1 MWQRCHTSGEGKNVS
16 GLLAGVDVGTTNCKV
31 GVYTLDG
38 TAVVERRR
46 PTPADAGNLVSG
58 VLDDLRLC
66 VETSGAPDAVG
77 VTGVAEGG
85 LPLDDELLPMGP
97 MLWWYDKRATSE
109 AGWLADRVGR
119 EALFGKTGVYVSA
132 RTPLASWLWLRR
144 HQPAL
149 LDRMRVWVGIPE
161 LIATVLAGTP
171 LAHRT
176 FAGRSGAYDQ
186 LADRYDDDL
195 LDLAGIRAGQLAEQ
209 QVGSAVAGP
218 LPVGTPVVVAGH
230 DHLVAAH
237 AVGAREPG
245 DVVDSLGTAEAVVT
259 VSERVAPRTAA
270 GTGTSWNRTADGTRW
285 AMVSGFPHCGRLL
298 EWLCSLASPAG
309 DVAGLEKAT
318 AAVDRR
324 PTGIVVLPYLEGL
337 GAPAPDPHRRLTVHD
352 LAPGQGL
359 PDVLVGALEGA
370 SYHARWLAEHH
381 AELTD
386 TKLHAVT
393 VLGGPSR
400 GAAWMKV
407 KAHVMPGPV
416 RTTAT
421 ADAACAGAALLAG
434 VATGLPAP
442 VLRSDVLARDDLL
455 ADRYDAIY
463 RGGFLS
469 RVREVA

>member
-1 MWQRCHTSGEGKNVS
+1 MS
-16 GLLAGVDVGTTNCKV
+16 GLLAGVDVGTTYCTV
-31 GVYTLDG
+31 GVYAADG
-38 TAVVERRR
+38 TPVAERRR
-46 PTPADAGNLVSG
+46 PTPADAGNLIAG

-66 VETSGAPDAVG
+66 VEAGGTLDAVG
-77 VTGVAEGG
+77 VTGAAGGG

-97 MLWWYDKRATSE
+97 MLRCDDARAASE
-109 AGWLADRVGR
+109 SGWLAERVGR
-119 EALFGKTGVYVSA
+119 DAIFTTTGVDISA
-132 RTPLASWLWLRR
+132 QTPLASWLWLRR

-161 LIATVLAGTP
+161 LVATVLAGTP
-171 LAHRT
+171 LSHRT
-176 FAGRSGAYDQ
+176 FAGCSGAYDQ
-186 LADRYDDDL
+186 TRDRYDDDL
-195 LDLAGIRAGQLAEQ
+195 LELAGIDAARLPAEH
-209 QVGSAVAGP
+209 VGAAVSGP

-237 AVGAREPG
+237 AAGAREPG

-259 VSERVAPRTAA
+259 VSERVAPRAAA

-298 EWLCSLASPAG
+298 DWLCSLASPAG
-309 DVAGLEKAT
+309 NLAGLEKT
-318 AAVDRR
+318 AASVDRR
-324 PTGIVVLPYLEGL
+324 PTGIVVLPYLAGL
-337 GAPAPDPHRRLTVHD
+337 SAPAPDPHRRLTVHD
-352 LAPGQGL
+352 LAPGQAL

-393 VLGGPSR
+393 VLGEPSGDTTWR
-400 GAAWMKV
+400 AV

-416 RTTAT
+416 RTLTTAETT
-421 ADAACAGAALLAG
+421 ARAACAGAALLAG
-434 VATGLPAP
+434 AAVGGPAP
-442 VLRSDVLARDDLL
+442 VLRSEVLARDDLL

-463 RGGFLS
+463 RGGFLP

>member
-1 MWQRCHTSGEGKNVS
+1 VS

-31 GVYTLDG
+31 GVYTSDG

-46 PTPADAGNLVSG
+46 PTPVDAGNLVTG
-58 VLDDLRLC
+58 VLDDLRVC
-66 VETSGAPDAVG
+66 VEEAGAPDAVG

-85 LPLDDELLPMGP
+85 LPLDADMLPMGP
-97 MLWWYDKRATSE
+97 LLWWHDKRASGE
-109 AGWLADRVGR
+109 AGWLAERVGR
-119 EALFGKTGVYVSA
+119 TELFTTTGVDVSA
-132 RTPLASWLWLRR
+132 KTPLASWLWLRR

-149 LDRMRVWVGIPE
+149 LDRMRAWVGIPE
-161 LIATVLAGTP
+161 LVATVLAGSP
-171 LAHRT
+171 LSHRT

-186 LADRYDDDL
+186 LLDRYDDNL
-195 LDLAGIRAGQLAEQ
+195 LELAGVRREQLPDGH
-209 QVGSAVAGP
+209 VGAATEGP

-237 AVGAREPG
+237 AAGARAPG

-259 VSERVAPRTAA
+259 VSERVAPRAAA
-270 GTGTSWNRTADGTRW
+270 GSGTSWNRTVDGTRW

-309 DVAGLEKAT
+309 DIGGLEKAV
-318 AAVDRR
+318 AAVARR
-324 PTGIVVLPYLEGL
+324 PTGIVVLPYLAGL
-337 GAPAPDPHRRLTVHD
+337 GAPAPDPHRRLSVHD

-381 AELTD
+381 AEHTD
-386 TKLHAVT
+386 TKLRAVT

-400 GAAWMKV
+400 GTAWMSV

-416 RTTAT
+416 RATAT

-434 VATGLPAP
+434 TAVGMPAP

-463 RGGFLS
+463 RGGFLP

>member
-1 MWQRCHTSGEGKNVS
+1 MS

-31 GVYTLDG
+31 GVYAVDG

-46 PTPADAGNLVSG
+46 PTPADAGNLLAG

-66 VETSGAPDAVG
+66 VEEAGAPDAVG

-85 LPLDDELLPMGP
+85 LPLDDDLLPMGP
-97 MLWWYDKRATSE
+97 LLWWHDKRASGE

-119 EALFGKTGVYVSA
+119 ESIFATTGVDVSA

-144 HQPAL
+144 HQPGL
-149 LDRMRVWVGIPE
+149 LDRMRAWVGIPE
-161 LIATVLAGTP
+161 LVATVLSGTA
-171 LAHRT
+171 LSHRT

-186 LADRYDDDL
+186 LRDRYDDGL
-195 LDLAGIRAGQLAEQ
+195 LELAGVRASQLPEQ
-209 QVGSAVAGP
+209 HVGAAAAGP

-237 AVGAREPG
+237 AAGAREPG

-259 VSERVAPRTAA
+259 VSERVAARAAA
-270 GTGTSWNRTADGTRW
+270 GSGSSWNRTVDGTRW

-298 EWLCSLASPAG
+298 EWLSSLASPEG
-309 DVAGLEKAT
+309 DVAGLEKAV

-324 PTGIVVLPYLEGL
+324 PTGIVVLPYLAGL

-352 LAPGQGL
+352 LAAGQGL

-370 SYHARWLAEHH
+370 AFHARWLAEHH
-381 AELTD
+381 AEHTD

-400 GAAWMKV
+400 GKAWMSV

-416 RTTAT
+416 RSTAT

-434 VATGLPAP
+434 AAVGMPVP

-463 RGGFLS
+463 RGAFLP

>member
-1 MWQRCHTSGEGKNVS
+1 MS

-31 GVYTLDG
+31 GVYTSDG
-38 TAVVERRR
+38 TAVVERHR
-46 PTPADAGNLVSG
+46 PTPADAGNLIGG
-58 VLDDLRLC
+58 VLDDLRVC
-66 VETSGAPDAVG
+66 VEASGAPDAVG

-85 LPLDDELLPMGP
+85 VPLDADLLPMGP
-97 MLWWYDKRATSE
+97 LLWWHDTRAASE
-109 AGWLADRVGR
+109 AAWLADRVGR
-119 EALFGKTGVYVSA
+119 ETIFATTGVDVSA

-161 LIATVLAGTP
+161 LVATVLASSP
-171 LAHRT
+171 LSHRT
-176 FAGRSGAYDQ
+176 FAGRSGAFDQ
-186 LADRYDDDL
+186 LRDRYDDDL
-195 LDLAGIRAGQLAEQ
+195 LELAGVRAGQLPDQ
-209 QVGSAVAGP
+209 HVGAAAAGP

-237 AVGAREPG
+237 AAGAREPG

-259 VSERVAPRTAA
+259 VSERVAPRAAA
-270 GTGTSWNRTADGTRW
+270 GTGTSWNRTVDGKRW

-298 EWLCSLASPAG
+298 AWLCSLASPSG
-309 DVAGLEKAT
+309 DVAGLEKAVES
-318 AAVDRR
+318 VDRR
-324 PTGIVVLPYLEGL
+324 PTGIVVLPYLAGL
-337 GAPAPDPHRRLTVHD
+337 GAPAPDPHRRLSVHD

-381 AELTD
+381 AEHTD
-386 TKLHAVT
+386 TKPNAVT
-393 VLGGPSR
+393 VFGGPSR
-400 GAAWMKV
+400 STAWMTV

-416 RTTAT
+416 RSTTT
-421 ADAACAGAALLAG
+421 VEAACAGAALLAG
-434 VATGLPAP
+434 AAVGMRTP
-442 VLRSDVLARDDLL
+442 VLRSDVLRRDDFL

-463 RGGFLS
+463 RGGFLP